1 MTYGNRTLEGAKKV
15 LSVIMKNSS

>member
-1 MTYGNRTLEGAKKV
+1 MTYGNRTLVGAKKV